1 MTAMT
6 APAWTVAPLVLP
18 DSVDSPEA
26 WALHGVARLEHL
38 SEVATWGHA
47 DLHSPAP
54 TRLTV
59 MRNQTHTEKLALVA
73 TRPPGAEGPTA
84 DDVVGVAFLWMERE
98 GNSHLVQAGLKV
110 HPQALRSGVGTA
122 LVRAVEEAAAE
133 RGRTTV
139 IFETDHVG
147 EPPADAPDV
156 VTPPTGAGRIAAD
169 APGVAFARGLGYSLE
184 QGDRFSCLR
193 LQSVDPELVDT
204 FLAESRAA
212 AGEDYELV
220 TWLDRCPEEHVEQLA
235 SLSTLMTTAVPVA
248 GLDLVEH
255 VYSVEEIR
263 QSEQASLDAGRR
275 SLVTAVRHR
284 PTGDLVGYSEIVLP
298 ADAPAAAFQ
307 EDTLVAPAHRGHR
320 LGMLLKAHNLVELR
334 ALRPGAERLHTW
346 NAEENRH
353 MLSINEALGFEPVG
367 VVALWQKKLA

>member
-1 MTAMT
+1 MT

-18 DSVDSPEA
+18 DSTDSPDA
-26 WALHGVARLEHL
+26 WALHGVADVERLR
-38 SEVATWGHA
+38 EVATWGHA
-47 DLHSPAP
+47 DLHAPAQ

-59 MRNQTHTEKLALVA
+59 MRNQTHTEKVALVA
-73 TRPPGAEGPTA
+73 TRPPGADGPSP

-98 GNSHLVQAGLKV
+98 GNSHLVQAGVTV
-110 HPQALRSGVGTA
+110 HPQVLRSGVGTA
-122 LVRAVEEAAAE
+122 LVHAVEELAAA

-147 EPPADAPDV
+147 EPPAGAQDV
-156 VTPPTGAGRIAAD
+156 VTPPTGAGRIAGD
-169 APGVAFARGLGYSLE
+169 APGVVFARGLGYSLE

-193 LQSVDPELVDT
+193 LPSVDPARVDT
-204 FLAESRAA
+204 FLAESRDA

-235 SLSTLMTTAVPVA
+235 SLSTLMTTAIPMG

-255 VYSVEEIR
+255 VYSVDEVR
-263 QSEQASLDAGRR
+263 QGEQASLDAGRR
-275 SLVTAVRHR
+275 SLITAVRHR
-284 PTGDLVGYSEIVLP
+284 PSGDLVAYSEIVLP

-307 EDTLVAPAHRGHR
+307 ENTLVAPAHRGHR
-320 LGMLLKAHNLVELR
+320 LGMLVKAQNLVELR
-334 ALRPGAERLHTW
+334 TLRPGAERLHTW

-367 VVALWQKKLA
+367 VIALWQKKLS